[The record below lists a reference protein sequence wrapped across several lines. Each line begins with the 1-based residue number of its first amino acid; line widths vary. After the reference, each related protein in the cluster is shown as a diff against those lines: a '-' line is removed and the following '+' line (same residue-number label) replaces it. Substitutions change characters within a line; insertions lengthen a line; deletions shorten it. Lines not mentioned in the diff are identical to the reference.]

1 MSNATKVD
9 IWGGVECTCR
19 RVGEAYSDQLRRSGH
34 WDRPED
40 LDRFAELGLRTLR
53 YPVLWEHVAPDSLDQ
68 PDWQWA
74 DDRLGRLQTLGI
86 EPIVGLV
93 HHGSGPR
100 YTALDQPSFAPG
112 LARYARMVAE
122 RYPWVRYY
130 TPVNEPLTT
139 ARFSGLYGLWYP
151 HGRDD
156 ATFVRILLNELH
168 ATRLAMLAIRQVNPT
183 AQLVQTEDLGQTHS
197 TPDLAPQA
205 EFENHRRW
213 LTFDILS
220 GAVTPA
226 HPLWDYLRGQG
237 IGEEELH
244 VFSDEPLPPDILG
257 INHYV
262 TSERYLDERLTLY
275 PGQAAISGRHHP
287 AYVDLEALRVTGVA
301 VRGLEGLLEET
312 WARYQRPL
320 AVTELHLGCT
330 REEQMRWLHQAWQAV
345 SRLQA
350 RGIEIRGLTVWSLLG
365 AFDWD
370 NLLTQDGA
378 SYETGV
384 FDVRSDPPR
393 PTALHR
399 MVQHLLRQGHYAH
412 PVLDGPGWWQ
422 RDIRFYWPAEQEA
435 S

>member
-1 MSNATKVD
+1 MTRAATVE

-19 RVGEAYSDQLRRSGH
+19 RVGDAYSDQLTRNGH
-34 WDRPED
+34 RHRLSD

-53 YPVLWEHVAPDSLDQ
+53 YPILWEHVAPESLDR

-74 DDRLGRLQTLGI
+74 DERLAHLQHLGI

-100 YTALDQPSFAPG
+100 YTALDQPTFAPG

-122 RYPWVRYY
+122 RFPWVTYY

-156 ATFVRILLNELH
+156 RTFVRILVNELQ
-168 ATRLAMLAIRQVNPT
+168 ATRLAMLAIREVNP
-183 AQLVQTEDLGQTHS
+183 AARLVQTEDLGQAHG
-197 TPDLAPQA
+197 TPALAGQV

-220 GAVTPA
+220 GRLTPA
-226 HPLWDYLRGQG
+226 HPLWSYLRDHG
-237 IGEEELH
+237 IAEAELQE
-244 VFSDEPLPPDILG
+244 FIDDPLPPDMLG

-262 TSERYLDERLTLY
+262 TSERYLDERLELY
-275 PGQAAISGRHHP
+275 PGMPAISGIRHP
-287 AYVDLEALRVTGVA
+287 AYVDIEALRVTGVQP
-301 VRGLEGLLEET
+301 VGLEALLRET
-312 WARYQRPL
+312 WERYRIPL
-320 AVTELHLGCT
+320 AITESHLGCT
-330 REEQMRWLHQAWQAV
+330 REEQLRWLHQTWELAG
-345 SRLQA
+345 RL
-350 RGIEIRGLTVWSLLG
+350 RTDGVELRGLTVWSLLG

-378 SYETGV
+378 SYEPGV
-384 FDVRSDPPR
+384 FDVRSGQPR
-393 PTALHR
+393 PTALYQ
-399 MVQHLLRQGHYAH
+399 MVKNLIDRGHYAH
-412 PVLDGPGWWQ
+412 PVLASPGWWQ
-422 RDIRFYWPAEQEA
+422 RKMRFCWPAQA
-435 S
+435 A